1 MQLIVAVSSNN
12 AIGQNNQIPWYV
24 SVDLAWFKTFTTG
37 RIIAMGKNTFNSV
50 GLLPGRTT
58 IVLDRTTHITSLPD
72 NTIIVGGAAVY
83 RAAVQHCEQLLV
95 SRIPEVV
102 ENADAFFE
110 VPDNFTLATSIDM
123 GAFTLE
129 VYNRD

>member
-12 AIGQNNQIPWYV
+12 AIGQNNKIPWHV
-24 SVDLAWFKTFTTG
+24 PEDLAWFKAFTTG
-37 RIIAMGKNTFNSV
+37 RIIAMGKNTFKGT

-58 IVLDRTTHITSLPD
+58 VVLDRATSIASLPD
-72 NTIIVGGAAVY
+72 NAIIVGGAEVY

-95 SRIPEVV
+95 SRIPVVV

-110 VPDNFTLATSIDM
+110 VPDNFTLAASIDM
-123 GAFTLE
+123 GAFALE

>member
-24 SVDLAWFKTFTTG
+24 SGDLAWFKAFTTG
-37 RIIAMGKNTFNSV
+37 RIIAMGKHTFKGT

-58 IVLDRTTHITSLPD
+58 IVLDRATSFTSLPD

-95 SRIPEVV
+95 SRIPVV
-102 ENADAFFE
+102 VDSADAFFE

-123 GAFTLE
+123 GTFILE